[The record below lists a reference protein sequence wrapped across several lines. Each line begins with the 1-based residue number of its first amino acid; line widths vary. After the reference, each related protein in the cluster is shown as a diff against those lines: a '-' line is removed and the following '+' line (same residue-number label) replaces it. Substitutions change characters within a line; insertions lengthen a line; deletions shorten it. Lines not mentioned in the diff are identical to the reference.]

1 MAILKALQVL
11 LMCSQ
16 GWELGEKTT
25 SKSRLGR
32 DLIVLG
38 LQGNRE
44 LALPSPRSALNGRK
58 LRSRPQT
65 RGSRCGQDPVSFSSP
80 FLPPYCLFSCDNIYA
95 GWRAGNQ
102 CVCMCVVR
110 LSPFFSLFLIFWPCC
125 MVLGILVSQPRVK
138 PKSRPRA
145 KPPAVEA
152 WILNHGTTRE
162 ILWEIFFRQLHQ
174 GDLFV
179 HSSPRH
185 T

>member
-11 LMCSQ
+11 LMCSR

-95 GWRAGNQ
+95 GWRAGNR

-110 LSPFFSLFLIFWPCC
+110 LSTFFSFFNFLA
-125 MVLGILVSQPRVK
+125 ML
-138 PKSRPRA
+138 
-145 KPPAVEA
+145 
-152 WILNHGTTRE
+152 HGTR
-162 ILWEIFFRQLHQ
+162 
-174 GDLFV
+174 DL
-179 HSSPRH
+179 SSPTKGQTQESTKGQAPCSRSMDS
-185 T
+185 